1 MKYAF
6 IHDHR
11 TQFPVT
17 RMCQVL
23 AVAPSGY
30 YAWRRRPPSPRQQAN
45 DVLVEHI
52 QTAHTQSRGTYGSPR
67 IAEELQAQGVP
78 CSRNRIARL
87 MKEQGIQVNVKPT
100 FKVTTQ
106 SDHDQ
111 PIAPN
116 LLQQDFAV
124 NQPNRVWVSD
134 ISYIATGEGW
144 LYLCIVMDLFARNII
159 GWSMQTTLGQSL
171 VLDAFDMAYQ
181 RTQPDAGVIFH
192 SDRGSQYASRAFRR
206 TLKQKKFRQSMS
218 RKGDCYD
225 NACAESFFHTL
236 KVEEVY
242 PCLYATRAEARHRI
256 FDYIEVF
263 YNRIRRHSYLD
274 YLSPEEFEHRWR
286 ITA

>member
-87 MKEQGIQVNVKPT
+87 MKEQGIQVKAKPA

-124 NQPNRVWVSD
+124 DQPNRVWVSD

-144 LYLCIVMDLFARNII
+144 LYLCIVMDLFARKII

-225 NACAESFFHTL
+225 NACAESFFHTF

-286 ITA
+286 IAA

>member
-52 QTAHTQSRGTYGSPR
+52 QTAYTQSRGTYGSPR
-67 IAEELQAQGVP
+67 ITEELQAQGVP
-78 CSRNRIARL
+78 CSRNRVARL
-87 MKEQGIQVNVKPT
+87 MKEQGIQVKAKPA

-124 NQPNRVWVSD
+124 DQPNRVWVSD

-159 GWSMQTTLGQSL
+159 GWSMQTTLSQSL

-206 TLKQKKFRQSMS
+206 TLKQKTFRQSMS
-218 RKGDCYD
+218 RKGNCYD

-242 PCLYATRAEARHRI
+242 PCLYATRTEARHRI

-286 ITA
+286 IAA

>member
-87 MKEQGIQVNVKPT
+87 MKEQGIQVKAKPA

-124 NQPNRVWVSD
+124 DQPNRVWVSD

-144 LYLCIVMDLFARNII
+144 LYLCIVMDLFARKII

-181 RTQPDAGVIFH
+181 RTQA
-192 SDRGSQYASRAFRR
+192 
-206 TLKQKKFRQSMS
+206 
-218 RKGDCYD
+218 
-225 NACAESFFHTL
+225 
-236 KVEEVY
+236 
-242 PCLYATRAEARHRI
+242 
-256 FDYIEVF
+256 
-263 YNRIRRHSYLD
+263 
-274 YLSPEEFEHRWR
+274 
-286 ITA
+286 

>member
-6 IHDHR
+6 IQAHR
-11 TQFPVT
+11 SMFPVT

-23 AVAPSGY
+23 EVAPSGY
-30 YAWRRRPPSPRQQAN
+30 YAWHRRPPSRRQQAN
-45 DVLVEHI
+45 DVWVEPI

-67 IAEELQAQGVP
+67 ITEELQAQGVP
-78 CSRNRIARL
+78 CSRNRVARL

-159 GWSMQTTLGQSL
+159 GWSMQTTLSQQL

-181 RTQPDAGVIFH
+181 RTQPEENVIFH

-206 TLKQKKFRQSMS
+206 VLQQKKFRQSMS

-236 KVEEVY
+236 KIEEVY
-242 PCLYATRAEARHRI
+242 PCLYATRAEARYRI
-256 FDYIEVF
+256 FDYIVMF
-263 YNRIRRHSYLD
+263 YNRIRRHSYLG
-274 YLSPEEFEHRWR
+274 YLSPEEFKRR
-286 ITA
+286 AAA